1 MLSNLAVLCS
11 ILLVLTVMAV
21 TMQFVRAENA
31 VFDLWA
37 IAAPIWLLGLPVLAG
52 VAAVAVLFESVPL
65 LRGGVGNVV
74 YFFLFGIVV
83 MGGWMP
89 SFFSQVSPK
98 NDFLGLSGSTAA
110 IQQSI
115 LDNDPEADLGTGGLI
130 TPKTLMGEDVF
141 DKEISLFVWDGM
153 AWSGKII
160 FERMFW
166 LLLSICITCLA
177 ATPFDRFDPNRS
189 QPTHK
194 PQENGTQADETQKS
208 SEILATATA
217 LTPLSEHQI
226 YWRFGSVFL
235 AELRLLLKGKKWGWY
250 AGVLGIIISGA
261 TIPLDYALSYV
272 LPFAWLWPLL
282 IWSSL
287 GVRETRYFTSP
298 IVFSAPHAL
307 TRQLPAT
314 WLAGIF
320 VALLMASGVGAQ
332 LIRAG
337 EIPQLLAL
345 IVGALFIPALALTL
359 GVWSGSSRLF
369 ESIYLIWWYL
379 MMNGVS
385 ALDFIGIMNK
395 TKLPLSYLGL
405 TFLLLIIA
413 TLRRQQEIQN

>member
-1 MLSNLAVLCS
+1 
-11 ILLVLTVMAV
+11 
-21 TMQFVRAENA
+21 
-31 VFDLWA
+31 
-37 IAAPIWLLGLPVLAG
+37 
-52 VAAVAVLFESVPL
+52 
-65 LRGGVGNVV
+65 
-74 YFFLFGIVV
+74 
-83 MGGWMP
+83 
-89 SFFSQVSPK
+89 
-98 NDFLGLSGSTAA
+98 
-110 IQQSI
+110 
-115 LDNDPEADLGTGGLI
+115 
-130 TPKTLMGEDVF
+130 MGEDVF